1 MSPVRNEQGEGE
13 KRGRGK
19 VRSVFIHSH
28 ALAEFD
34 FGPGHPFKPERA
46 IKAYE
51 LCRRYGVMD
60 RPWMEVMEPE
70 PIDPGL
76 LTLFHD
82 EEYLRLLRGASIGK
96 VTLDMLAHGIGS
108 EDNPIVKGIYE
119 WSLTTTGATY
129 MGMRLIIEG
138 KADVVFNPLGGF
150 HHARKDYAEGFC
162 YVNDVAIAVADA
174 LNRGMRVAFV
184 DIDAHHCNG
193 VQDAFYEDDRALV
206 ISLHERGEL
215 FYPGTGFVN
224 EIGAGK
230 GLGYNVN
237 IPLAEGTD
245 DEVYTYAFRE
255 VVPPMV
261 KAFAP
266 DFLVVEIGADTL
278 RSDPLGH
285 LMLTNNGYQEVI
297 RSMKGLSRHFL
308 ALGGGGYD
316 IYRTARCW
324 TLAWSILNEVK
335 PEDEFIGAV
344 GGMMFGPEMEVG
356 NLYDM
361 PRPTTGRVKEEAFS
375 KAQEA
380 VKYIKERVFPIHR
393 IGR

>member
-1 MSPVRNEQGEGE
+1 
-13 KRGRGK
+13 
-19 VRSVFIHSH
+19 
-28 ALAEFD
+28 
-34 FGPGHPFKPERA
+34 
-46 IKAYE
+46 
-51 LCRRYGVMD
+51 
-60 RPWMEVMEPE
+60 
-70 PIDPGL
+70 
-76 LTLFHD
+76 
-82 EEYLRLLRGASIGK
+82 
-96 VTLDMLAHGIGS
+96 
-108 EDNPIVKGIYE
+108 
-119 WSLTTTGATY
+119 
-129 MGMRLIIEG
+129 
-138 KADVVFNPLGGF
+138 
-150 HHARKDYAEGFC
+150 
-162 YVNDVAIAVADA
+162 
-174 LNRGMRVAFV
+174 
-184 DIDAHHCNG
+184 
-193 VQDAFYEDDRALV
+193 
-206 ISLHERGEL
+206 
-215 FYPGTGFVN
+215 
-224 EIGAGK
+224 
-230 GLGYNVN
+230 
-237 IPLAEGTD
+237 
-245 DEVYTYAFRE
+245 
-255 VVPPMV
+255 MV